1 MIYVSTKQNE
11 KWKLAFLDFSKG
23 TLSSSDPSF
32 EIHLEDGVIAIGE
45 ILLLDITSFM
55 GFQIDVLE
63 SRLLIG
69 REWWTQRQFEN
80 KPEYP
85 VAVVVDVIVDGACL
99 VDGAVEFD
107 TTLAGANFFSI
118 LN

>member
-1 MIYVSTKQNE
+1 MHVFYSCRCENKY
-11 KWKLAFLDFSKG
+11 
-23 TLSSSDPSF
+23 
-32 EIHLEDGVIAIGE
+32 
-45 ILLLDITSFM
+45 
-55 GFQIDVLE
+55 
-63 SRLLIG
+63 RC
-69 REWWTQRQFEN
+69 EN